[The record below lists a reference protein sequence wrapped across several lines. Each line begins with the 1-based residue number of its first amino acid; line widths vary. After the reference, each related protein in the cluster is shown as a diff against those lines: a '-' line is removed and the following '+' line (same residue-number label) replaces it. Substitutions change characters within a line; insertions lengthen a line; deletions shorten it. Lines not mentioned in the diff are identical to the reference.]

1 MARAKTAAVNQYAL
15 SRVILENRRIGMRL
29 HYACIALLA
38 AGATFADTLTLRNGR
53 VVNGTYLGGTSRQ
66 VRMEVGDRIENFDI
80 GEIANI
86 TFQSGAAPA
95 NNPSSATTPTRRAT
109 DSSGNV
115 FRPDTTTAAS
125 PAAAQ
130 TSKEIPAGTQLVIR
144 MIDSVDS
151 EVNRV
156 GQTFTANLDEP
167 ITING
172 QSAVPRGADVIVKL
186 VNDEQS
192 GKLTGRTE
200 LTLDVVSITVD
211 GRVVDVN
218 TQEITQASDSRTTS
232 TAQRAGGGAALGAI
246 IGAIAGGGRGAAVGA
261 AAGAGA
267 GTAVQVMTKGQRVR
281 IPSETRLTFTLQ
293 NPVRI

>member
-1 MARAKTAAVNQYAL
+1 MRA
-15 SRVILENRRIGMRL
+15 
-29 HYACIALLA
+29 HYASFVLLA
-38 AGATFADTLTLRNGR
+38 ASATFADTLTLRNGR
-53 VVNGTYLGGTSRQ
+53 VVDGTYLGGTSRQ
-66 VRMEVGDRIENFDI
+66 VRMEVGGNVETF
-80 GEIANI
+80 NI
-86 TFQSGAAPA
+86 SDVASVTFQSAQPAPA
-95 NNPSSATTPTRRAT
+95 PSGSASSTASTRRQT
-109 DSSGNV
+109 ESSGNV
-115 FRPDTTTAAS
+115 FRPDATVP
-125 PAAAQ
+125 PAAAA
-130 TSKEIPAGTQLVIR
+130 TAARDIPAGSELVIR

-156 GQTFTANLDEP
+156 GQTFAASLDEP
-167 ITING
+167 VMVNG
-172 QSAVPRGADVIVKL
+172 QTVVARGADVVVKL

-200 LTLDVVSITVD
+200 LTLDVVSIKVD
-211 GRVVDVN
+211 GKLVDVN
-218 TQEITQASDSRTTS
+218 TQEITQASESRTGS
-232 TAQRAGGGAALGAI
+232 TAKRAGGGAALGAI

>member
-1 MARAKTAAVNQYAL
+1 MRA
-15 SRVILENRRIGMRL
+15 
-29 HYACIALLA
+29 HYVWVVLLA
-38 AGATFADTLTLRNGR
+38 ASATFADTLTLRNGR

-66 VRMEVGDRIENFDI
+66 VRMEVGNQVETFNVSDV
-80 GEIANI
+80 ASV
-86 TFQSGAAPA
+86 TFQSGQPA
-95 NNPSSATTPTRRAT
+95 SATSTSSSSTASSTAATRRQT
-109 DSSGNV
+109 ESSGNV
-115 FRPDTTTAAS
+115 FRPETTPTPAGTAA
-125 PAAAQ
+125 AARD
-130 TSKEIPAGTQLVIR
+130 IPAGSELVIR

-156 GQTFTANLDEP
+156 GQTFAASLDEP
-167 ITING
+167 VMVNG
-172 QSAVPRGADVIVKL
+172 QTVVPRGSDVLVKL

-200 LTLDVVSITVD
+200 LTLDVVSIKVD
-211 GRVVDVN
+211 GKLVDVN
-218 TQEITQASDSRTTS
+218 TQEVTQASESRTGS
-232 TAQRAGGGAALGAI
+232 TAKRAGGGAALGAI